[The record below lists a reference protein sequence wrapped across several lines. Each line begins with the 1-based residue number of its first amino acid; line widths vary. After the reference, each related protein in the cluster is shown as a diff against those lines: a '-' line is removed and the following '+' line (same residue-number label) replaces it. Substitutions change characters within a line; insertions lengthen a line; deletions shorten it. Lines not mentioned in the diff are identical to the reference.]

1 MAEFYKKPFD
11 LGEPPLFRSL
21 LIKVRED
28 FFILAFALHHIVSDG
43 WSMEILEKDSET
55 FYPMFQEIM
64 EDFALSKAME
74 EGERAPEVQ
83 EENVFQLLK

>member
-1 MAEFYKKPFD
+1 MQTHIE
-11 LGEPPLFRSL
+11 
-21 LIKVRED
+21 ED
-28 FFILAFALHHIVSDG
+28 FRNKVKETF
-43 WSMEILEKDSET
+43 MEILEKDSET